1 MTKRILL
8 SIITVFIAWS
18 VLDFLI
24 HGVVLQPTY
33 EATAALWRPMA
44 EMKMGLMRL
53 VTFVFATAFVV
64 IYGFLVSP
72 KSLVTGI
79 KYGVLFG
86 LASGFSMGFG
96 SYSYMPI
103 PLNLAWSWFIGSL
116 VETVAAG
123 AIVGGIIRHPND

>member
-1 MTKRILL
+1 VQN
-8 SIITVFIAWS
+8 SGITVFIVWS

-24 HGVVLQPTY
+24 HGVMLQPTY

-44 EMKMGLMRL
+44 EMKMGLMYL
-53 VTFVFATAFVV
+53 VTFVFTTAFVA

-79 KYGVLFG
+79 KYGALFG
-86 LASGFSMGFG
+86 LALGFSMGFG

-103 PLNLAWSWFIGSL
+103 PVSLAWMWFIGSL
-116 VETVAAG
+116 VESIAAG
-123 AIVGGIIRHPND
+123 AIVGGIIRHPKNQA

>member
-1 MTKRILL
+1 MIKRVLL
-8 SIITVFIAWS
+8 AIVAIFIAWS
-18 VLDFLI
+18 ILDYII
-24 HGVVLQPTY
+24 HGLLLQATY
-33 EATAALWRPMA
+33 EATANLWRPME
-44 EMKMGLMRL
+44 EMKMSLMYV
-53 VTFVFATAFVV
+53 VTLVFAVAFVA

-79 KYGVLFG
+79 KYGALFG

-103 PLNLAWSWFIGSL
+103 PLSLAWIWFVGSL
-116 VETVAAG
+116 VETVAAA